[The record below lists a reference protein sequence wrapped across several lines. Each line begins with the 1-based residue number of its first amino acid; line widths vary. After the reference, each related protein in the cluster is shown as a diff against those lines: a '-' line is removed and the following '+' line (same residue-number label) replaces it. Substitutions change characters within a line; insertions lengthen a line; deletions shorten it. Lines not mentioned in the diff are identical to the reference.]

1 MTVSGA
7 RGLWAAPSDGSP
19 AGGGAGP
26 GALQG
31 AGARRR
37 RWRRQWRRLWEGG
50 RGALVKATV
59 AVRHPRLAAV
69 AAPGAAGRWASFL
82 GRNGTL
88 CFAGPA
94 RKVCSAA
101 ATSWPARPSM
111 KRR

>member
-50 RGALVKATV
+50 GGEPWLRRPWL
-59 AVRHPRLAAV
+59 L
-69 AAPGAAGRWASFL
+69 
-82 GRNGTL
+82 GTL
-88 CFAGPA
+88 DWRQWRLLVRRGAGPA
-94 RKVCSAA
+94 F
-101 ATSWPARPSM
+101 
-111 KRR
+111 